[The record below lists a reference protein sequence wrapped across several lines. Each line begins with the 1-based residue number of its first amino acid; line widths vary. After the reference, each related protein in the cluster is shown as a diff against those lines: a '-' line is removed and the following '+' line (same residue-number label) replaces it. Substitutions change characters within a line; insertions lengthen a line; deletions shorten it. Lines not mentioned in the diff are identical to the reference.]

1 MPLISAEDLRT
12 MIPALGGVDFTF
24 GLVTVQVLLRKPDVE
39 LFRADEEELVGRS
52 VTVLAVS
59 EDLVGLVAGQS
70 CTVAGESMKVHRI
83 MAESDG
89 SVTRVVCK
97 KA

>member
-1 MPLISAEDLRT
+1 MPLIGAVDLRAA
-12 MIPALGGVDFTF
+12 IAALGGVDFTF
-24 GLVTVQVLLRKPDVE
+24 GSTTVKVLLRKPDVE
-39 LFRADEEELVGRS
+39 LFKADEEELVGRS

-59 EDLVGLVAGQS
+59 EDLAGLVAGQAI
-70 CTVAGESMKVHRI
+70 TVAGESMKVHRI